1 MRDELDPMAGTV
13 SASERGVTVEVD
25 GTVVRFDAA
34 GRLRRLF
41 DGTDSVQRGADGT
54 TYRKRWVS
62 RTVDG
67 ESVRVRRAGEVDEPE
82 RTELFERAYD
92 IAHAV
97 LEGGSSHG
105 NELSPTTDPPDTDG
119 SPALD
124 EEIFTDPDARVSI
137 QRVLSTTPADLDR
150 HAAGFSAVYDR
161 VSVLPPDG
169 YSALVLQS
177 VVGCP
182 YDCSFCTLYRDREV
196 SVRSPKAF
204 AEHVRAVKSYFG
216 RGIRSRRGVFLGDA
230 DPLAAPRETL
240 VAHFETIEAELPE
253 RHAEG
258 LSAFCTART
267 AARRS
272 PDTLE
277 ALADRG
283 LERVHVGVESG
294 DRAVLD
300 VLEKPQTP
308 ETVHEGVENLKRAG
322 LDVGLIVLAGPGGER
337 LADAH
342 VAGTVDHVASLPLT
356 DDDFV
361 YVSPLA
367 VDPDSRYRQRAREEE
382 LGSPSDAAIA
392 LEASRLRD
400 RLDEGTPARVTTY
413 HVAGFVYV

>member
-1 MRDELDPMAGTV
+1 MRDELEPTTGSV

-41 DGTDSVQRGADGT
+41 DGTDSIQRGADGT

-62 RTVDG
+62 TTVDG
-67 ESVRVRRAGEVDEPE
+67 EKVRVRRAREVVEPE

-97 LEGGSSHG
+97 LDRR
-105 NELSPTTDPPDTDG
+105 TTAPPRTAEEVSDCETFDADP
-119 SPALD
+119 A
-124 EEIFTDPDARVSI
+124 ARKSI
-137 QRVLSTTPADLDR
+137 ERVLSTTPADLDR

-196 SVRSPKAF
+196 SVRSPEAF

-216 RGIRSRRGVFLGDA
+216 RGIRSRRGIFLGDA

-240 VAHFETIEAELPE
+240 VAHFETIEAELPD
-253 RHAEG
+253 RLAEG

-294 DRAVLD
+294 DPEVLD

-308 ETVHEGVENLKRAG
+308 KTVRGGVENLKRAG

-342 VAGTVDHVASLPLT
+342 LRSTVDHVASLSLT

-367 VDPDSRYRQRAREEE
+367 VDPDSRYRQRAREEA
-382 LGSPSDAAIA
+382 LGSPSDATVA

-400 RLDEGTPARVTTY
+400 RLDEVTPARVTTY

>member
-1 MRDELDPMAGTV
+1 MRDELDPTTGSI

-62 RTVDG
+62 TTVEG
-67 ESVRVRRAGEVDEPE
+67 ETVRVRRAREVDDPE

-92 IAHAV
+92 IARAV
-97 LEGGSSHG
+97 LEERSSDG
-105 NELSPTTDPPDTDG
+105 NESSVSDDPSGIDG
-119 SPALD
+119 APALD
-124 EEIFTDPDARVSI
+124 GERASDPAARESI
-137 QRVLSTTPADLDR
+137 HRVLSTSPADLDR
-150 HAAGFSAVYDR
+150 HAAEFSAVYDR

-196 SVRSPKAF
+196 SVRSPEAF

-216 RGIRSRRGVFLGDA
+216 RGIRSRRGIFLGDA
-230 DPLAAPRETL
+230 DPLAAPRKTL

-253 RHAEG
+253 RHSDG

-294 DRAVLD
+294 DREVLD

-308 ETVHEGVENLKRAG
+308 ETVHEGVENLKRAD

-342 VAGTVDHVASLPLT
+342 LNSTVEHVASLPLT

-382 LGSPSDAAIA
+382 LGTPSDATVA

-400 RLDEGTPARVTTY
+400 RLDDVTPARVTTY